1 MWQHQMKH
9 ATLITSLFVIITER
23 GFGTTL
29 PHRPFQ
35 ASDIWRS
42 RGGFGD
48 NPSTTCAAWKQHD
61 IDLHR
66 FLGESIP
73 EALAHTGAA
82 AFDDHLK
89 GVQSVL
95 RAWGADEA
103 IATAGLFHSI
113 YGTEGFQGYKLPFSR
128 RPDIRKLIGSKAERL
143 AWIFC
148 VVDRFSV
155 DATLETGQ
163 LEFTARDELGRF
175 KIVLNDEVEWLDF
188 LELTLADW
196 LEQVEG
202 AAEKDN
208 ALYGWKAGEAYS
220 YRRLA
225 YQRMAKLLSEWRGP
239 RLQAALQMCGDV
251 YGRET
256 TATRDIHQVRTPPM
270 SQAAKEAREAIASIE
285 L

>member
-1 MWQHQMKH
+1 MKRIS
-9 ATLITSLFVIITER
+9 AAAAFVASLLAIILKKGLGTSA
-23 GFGTTL
+23 
-29 PHRPFQ
+29 PYRPLQ
-35 ASDIWRS
+35 ASDTWRS
-42 RGGFGD
+42 RGGFGVD
-48 NPSTTCAAWKQHD
+48 PSTCNAEWKRHD
-61 IDLHR
+61 TDLHR

-95 RAWGADEA
+95 RSWGSDEDV
-103 IATAGLFHSI
+103 ATAGLFHSI
-113 YGTEGFQGYKLPFSR
+113 YGTEGFQGYKLPFSK
-128 RPDIRKLIGSKAERL
+128 RPDIRKLIGTRAERL

-155 DATLETGQ
+155 DGTLETGQ
-163 LEFTARDELGRF
+163 FEFIARDELGKF
-175 KIVLNDEVEWLDF
+175 KITLHDEGEWLDF

-208 ALYGWKAGEAYS
+208 PLYGWKQGEAYS

-225 YQRMAKLLSEWRGP
+225 YQRMAKLLSERRGP
-239 RLQAALQMCGDV
+239 RLQAALQMCDEV
-251 YGRET
+251 YARE
-256 TATRDIHQVRTPPM
+256 ASVTRGIHQVRTPPM
-270 SQAAKEAREAIASIE
+270 SQAAKEAREAIASID